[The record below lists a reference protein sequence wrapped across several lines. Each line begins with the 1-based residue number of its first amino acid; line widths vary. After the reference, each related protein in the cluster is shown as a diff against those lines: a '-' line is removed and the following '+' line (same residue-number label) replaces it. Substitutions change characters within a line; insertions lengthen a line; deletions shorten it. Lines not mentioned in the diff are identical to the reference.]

1 MARILLIDDDEGFRS
16 MLQRTLQRA
25 GYEVV
30 ASGSGKEGLDLLS
43 RVRVDLVL
51 TDIIMPDMDGLEI
64 IQRLRQTQPSLKII
78 AISGG
83 GRKKPDSYLKCA
95 QLFGALAVL
104 TKPLD
109 NQQLFASIEAALC
122 SDGAGEG

>member
-1 MARILLIDDDEGFRS
+1 MARILLIDDDEGFRG

-78 AISGG
+78 ATSGG
-83 GRKKPDSYLKCA
+83 GRKKPDSYLK
-95 QLFGALAVL
+95 
-104 TKPLD
+104 
-109 NQQLFASIEAALC
+109 
-122 SDGAGEG
+122 